1 MANITTGVAIAGSDD
16 DGLTIYFGCIAQV
29 AGHGGAG
36 VLRMR
41 AHKTYSR
48 PTALGKKSKRIQA
61 GNMFITDAC
70 ADGNRKREEGRWA
83 TGGEPSFGERRDTY
97 SSAAQ
102 ANGISHC
109 ILLMLVTF
117 HVWKHAVKYSNRA

>member
-1 MANITTGVAIAGSDD
+1 MANITTGIAIAGSDD
-16 DGLTIYFGCIAQV
+16 DELTIYFGCIAQV

-41 AHKTYSR
+41 AHNTYSR

-70 ADGNRKREEGRWA
+70 AANRKEGRWA
-83 TGGEPSFGERRDTY
+83 TAGGPSIGERRDTMTN
-97 SSAAQ
+97 SSPAQ

-109 ILLMLVTF
+109 ALLLLVIF
-117 HVWKHAVKYSNRA
+117 HIWKHAVE